1 MYVLNEGKGK
11 CTKQRFVFGANKHSL
26 SFPQTKVQVD
36 VGLHEGLLSQYATL
50 HEEVAPHFR
59 RAVDDVHDGLDL
71 MIGLGALGVGLYT
84 ASRLLHAT
92 YWVLD
97 WRAEKT
103 TRWWKQ
109 VVALVGGGLVVGGV
123 CTLGVG
129 MTRAAMLKRR

>member
-1 MYVLNEGKGK
+1 
-11 CTKQRFVFGANKHSL
+11 
-26 SFPQTKVQVD
+26 

-50 HEEVAPHFR
+50 HDEVAPRFR
-59 RAVDDVHDGLDL
+59 RAVDDVHDGLEL

-97 WRAEKT
+97 RRAEKT

-109 VVALVGGGLVVGGV
+109 VVALGLGGLVVGGV
-123 CTLGVG
+123 CTVGMG
-129 MTRAAMLKRR
+129 MTRAAMLKGRHEGGR